1 MTRVPRT
8 RLRAGLL
15 VAVLAGITLG
25 CNGDTIPT
33 GPTVLNVAT
42 QTFTGTL
49 AVGASRFY
57 SFTLTAGGTVSASLA
72 SVTSAQDNTVMDA
85 ILELGIGF
93 PAGTGCAVQTTKN
106 VSPAL
111 TTQVLASAEPGIH
124 CIRVADVGDLHT
136 PIKFAVRF
144 AHP

>member
-1 MTRVPRT
+1 MTR

-15 VAVLAGITLG
+15 AALLAGVTLG
-25 CNGDTIPT
+25 CNGDSVPT
-33 GPTVLNVAT
+33 GPTVVDVAT

-57 SFTLTAGGTVSASLA
+57 SFTVTSRGSITASLA
-72 SVTSAQDNTVMDA
+72 SVTSAQDNTVLDA

-93 PAGTGCAVQTTKN
+93 PAGTGCAVTTTKN

-111 TTQVLASAEPGIH
+111 TSQVFTSTEPGIH
-124 CIRVADVGDLHT
+124 CVRVADVGDLNT